1 MNDGKNNGAKNLVSV
16 IIPCYNAEKCIDKC
30 LKSVLSQTYSNLEII
45 TINDA
50 SKDKTLVK
58 LQDYGK
64 RDDRIV
70 VLNNEKNVGVDVSR
84 FRGIAAAH
92 GDYLCF
98 VDADDWLSGTAIEKL
113 LKCAARTNADVVE
126 GRLTRVLGK
135 YALIKSSYAGEY
147 KEISIPELFDDYFI
161 SFFGKNILS
170 VILCGKLYRKQLFD
184 NPDLKPSGF
193 KMGEDLLLNMR
204 IFPTISKYVIIED
217 NVYFYRYGG
226 GTSRY
231 NPNLYRDLKAQYYI
245 KLATIKKYSYD
256 KALPGTK
263 IEMCNVL
270 HSQIV
275 QMLVYNYPYNEVKA
289 FFDREVASGFVDEI
303 TKDVDYRLDYYPFL
317 KRKDLDG
324 IIATD
329 RNAIR
334 KGRIMKYVKMA
345 LNKLL

>member
-1 MNDGKNNGAKNLVSV
+1 MNDSKGNGTNNLVSV
-16 IIPCYNAEKCIDKC
+16 IIPCYNAEKCVDKC
-30 LKSVLSQTYSNLEII
+30 LKSVLSQKYSNLEII
-45 TINDA
+45 TVNDA

-70 VLNNEKNVGVDVSR
+70 VLNNEKNAGVDVSR

-98 VDADDWLSGTAIEKL
+98 VDSDDWLSDTAIEKL
-113 LKCAARTNADVVE
+113 LECAVQTNADVVE
-126 GRLTRVLGK
+126 GSITRVLGR
-135 YALIKSSYAGEY
+135 YALAKHLCANKY
-147 KEISIPELFDDYFI
+147 KEITTPELFDDYFI
-161 SFFGKNILS
+161 SFFGKNILN
-170 VILCGKLYRKQLFD
+170 VALWGKLYKRQLFD

-193 KMGEDLLLNMR
+193 KMGEDLLLNMC

-231 NPNLYRDLKAQYYI
+231 NPNMYQDLKAQYYI

-256 KALPGTK
+256 KALRGTK

-270 HSQIV
+270 HSQII
-275 QMLVYNYPYNEVKA
+275 QMLVYDYPYNEVKA
-289 FFDREVASGFVDEI
+289 FFDQEVESGFVDEI
-303 TKDVDYRLDYYPFL
+303 TKNIDYRLAYYPFL
-317 KRKDLDG
+317 ERKDLDG

-329 RNAIR
+329 RKVIR
-334 KGRIMKYVKMA
+334 KGRIMKHIKKV
-345 LNKLL
+345 LNMVL